1 MPKNND
7 QDNDSSEEEST
18 KSSARKQKKKK
29 RRKDKNG
36 NWVTDDPA
44 GKAVHISAAGAQ
56 TAGKIGGEGLTTI
69 GQAAPVLQVAAVAY
83 DAYQIGRNVEKDRRK
98 GTSRNTVKKVTT
110 TVATYGAGFGGALA
124 GAAIGTAIFP
134 GVGTIVGGIIG
145 GISGGVGGGY
155 GSGKAAEAVMDK
167 VEYNTYRT
175 ICETCKR
182 PFLCRKYQT
191 EDEKNCEEC
200 QEELMK

>member
-1 MPKNND
+1 MPKNNE
-7 QDNDSSEEEST
+7 QDDDSSEEDST

-83 DAYQIGRNVEKDRRK
+83 DAYQIGRNVEKDKKK

-191 EDEKNCEEC
+191 DDVKNCEEC
-200 QEELMK
+200 QEEQMK